1 MNLNDYETRYF
12 GTYKAFAETVR
23 FILKKAIL
31 AAKNLPRPQS
41 VQYRA
46 KEIDSL
52 RRRLTEEG
60 KLETQTLQRDR
71 RDLAGVRLIFYTN
84 NDVAR
89 FLVSPL
95 IRDNFEVEEDSTKI
109 HHPTQDNQ
117 GARYR
122 AVHYTVRL
130 REERLS
136 LPEYARFAGLRCEIQ
151 IQTILE
157 HAWAET
163 SHDILYKTKLGD
175 GYGGKAMKGIER
187 RFARIMDKYLIRA
200 GYEFQK
206 AQQDYERLLRGKELF
221 DKDITKLLNDAQNNN
236 ERYEILSGLKDYALP
251 ICDDRQTAYD
261 GLKDSLL
268 RAVKAARCT
277 EPVPIETT
285 RGNMEGFLAEAVVSL
300 VFEIIESLRYADPVG
315 ILQLLIDIYRA
326 EPEEDIRQQAVNIVK
341 RLSEYNIDAY
351 NQVGP
356 MLQMALVDYLAEMD
370 DAEVDKVRPI
380 ALAVWTEAIQ
390 SDITGTKWKA
400 DSVVMSTGTLPV
412 SEQLADVRDKAL
424 KALFAAYDRSTDDA
438 QKRAILIALDA
449 ATKIPHKGQCS
460 NELLATTLGDATR
473 IVEFVTERAQVT
485 SYELLQHLEHRF
497 LYYYRRAKGLA
508 ADPEN
513 RFDCQSDAKLLMSAI
528 LKFRDHI
535 NVDDQFVRYKV
546 LVGLES
552 VYPDHWTNED
562 FELEGADQYRRR
574 EADRYIDGINSEN
587 ENDWFDFIERCAE
600 TKSVD
605 LATFPVFGNFISK
618 LSETKPEAAAR
629 LLRRASDDLRTF
641 LPGFLNGLALSS
653 KADIYERVVESELES
668 AKNLSDIAWHLRKS
682 DVKKQDLAARLLK
695 RAIEI
700 GDQRAVTGCF
710 LFALEHY
717 ETEKVPD
724 ADILVDDAITFLND
738 RENASWVSEGWF
750 IEKTTRFY
758 EQLTPERTAQILHNL
773 GYLRKIDHRAERV
786 LARLAKCQLVAVW
799 DYFGA
804 RLARD
809 TADNESV
816 KYADRF
822 EAVPFQFHGLEK
834 ELSKDPPLAM
844 SKGLSWFAKNRQHFQ
859 FRGGRLLSNVFPNCT
874 QGFATALA
882 NLVKAGGD
890 MAADFALAILQ
901 NYEGATSTHIVLK
914 EIVSRFPDD
923 ASKMSEIRTS
933 LDNVGVTRGEFGL
946 AEAWRARKESLTD
959 WLADERPAVKAF
971 AEKHIAE
978 LNRMIASE
986 QRSAESRKEMWKM
999 DYEEDDNDSDNSIGS
1014 KGDQA
1019 NDRHQ

>member
-1 MNLNDYETRYF
+1 MNLNDYETKYF
-12 GTYKAFAETVR
+12 PIYKAFAETVR

-31 AAKNLPRPQS
+31 AADNLPRPQS
-41 VQYRA
+41 IQCREKGV
-46 KEIDSL
+46 ESL
-52 RRRLTEEG
+52 RCRLVEAG
-60 KLETQTLQRDR
+60 KLDTQTLELDR
-71 RDLAGVRLIFYTN
+71 RDLAGARLIFYTN
-84 NDVAR
+84 NDVDR
-89 FLVSPL
+89 FLASTL
-95 IRDNFEVEEDSTKI
+95 IRDNFEIEEDSAKI
-109 HHPTQDNQ
+109 HHPTQENQ

-122 AVHYTVRL
+122 AVHYTIRL

-187 RFARIMDKYLIRA
+187 RFARIMDKYLIPA
-200 GYEFQK
+200 GYAFQK
-206 AQQDYERLLRGKELF
+206 AQQDYERLIRGKELF

-251 ICDDRQTAYD
+251 ICDDPQTVYK

-285 RGNMEGFLAEAVVSL
+285 RGNMEGFLAEAVMSL

-315 ILQLLIDIYRA
+315 TLQLLIDIYRA
-326 EPEEDIRQQAVNIVK
+326 EPEEDIRQQGVNIVK
-341 RLSEYNIDAY
+341 KLSEYNIDAY

-400 DSVVMSTGTLPV
+400 DSVVMSTDTLPV
-412 SEQLADVRDKAL
+412 SKQLADVRGKAL

-460 NELLATTLGDATR
+460 NELLATTLRDATR
-473 IVEFVTERAQVT
+473 IVEFLTERAQVT

-497 LYYYRRAKGLA
+497 LYDYRRAKGFA
-508 ADPEN
+508 DDPEN
-513 RFDCQSDAKLLMSAI
+513 RFNCQSDAKLLMSAI

-535 NVDDQFVRYKV
+535 NVYDQFVRYKV
-546 LVGLES
+546 LVGFES

-600 TKSVD
+600 TKSIY

-629 LLRRASDDLRTF
+629 LLLRASDDLRTF
-641 LPGFLNGLALSS
+641 LPEFLNGFALSS
-653 KADIYERVVESELES
+653 RADKYERVVESELES
-668 AKNLSDIAWHLRKS
+668 AKNLSGIAWHLRKS
-682 DVKKQDLAARLLK
+682 DVKKQDFAARLLK

-700 GDQRAVTGCF
+700 SDQRTVTGCF

-724 ADILVDDAITFLND
+724 ADIFVGDAITFLND

-750 IEKTTRFY
+750 FEKTTRFY
-758 EQLTPERTAQILHNL
+758 EQLTPERTAQILQNL

-786 LARLAKCQLVAVW
+786 LARLARRQLVAVW
-799 DYFGA
+799 DYLGA
-804 RLARD
+804 RLASD
-809 TADNESV
+809 TADDESV
-816 KYADRF
+816 DYAERF

-834 ELSKDPPLAM
+834 ELSKDPPLAI
-844 SKGLSWFAKNRQHFQ
+844 SKGLSWFAKDRKHFQ

-874 QGFATALA
+874 QRFATALA
-882 NLVKAGGD
+882 DLVKAGGD
-890 MAADFALAILQ
+890 PEADFALAILQ
-901 NYEGATSTHIVLK
+901 NYEGPTSAHVVLK
-914 EIVSRFPDD
+914 EIVSRFSADQD
-923 ASKMSEIRTS
+923 K
-933 LDNVGVTRGEFGL
+933 LDEVWVSIYNVGVVRGEFGF
-946 AEAWRARKESLTD
+946 AEALQAKKKSLTE
-959 WLADERPAVKAF
+959 WCADERPAVKAF
-971 AEKHIAE
+971 AEKHIAK
-978 LNRMIASE
+978 LNLMIASE
-986 QRSAESRKEMWKM
+986 WRGAETRSEMRRKE
-999 DYEEDDNDSDNSIGS
+999 YEEDENESDDNIAIKN
-1014 KGDQA
+1014 DQ
-1019 NDRHQ
+1019 

>member
-1 MNLNDYETRYF
+1 MNLNDYETKHLPI
-12 GTYKAFAETVR
+12 YKAFAETVR

-31 AAKNLPRPQS
+31 ASDNLPRPQS
-41 VQYRA
+41 IQCRPKGV
-46 KEIDSL
+46 ESL
-52 RRRLTEEG
+52 RCRLVEAG
-60 KLETQTLQRDR
+60 KLDTQTLELDR
-71 RDLAGVRLIFYTN
+71 RDLAGARLIFYTN
-84 NDVAR
+84 NDVDR
-89 FLVSPL
+89 FLASTL
-95 IRDNFEVEEDSTKI
+95 IRDNFEIEEDSAKI
-109 HHPTQDNQ
+109 HHPTQENQ

-122 AVHYTVRL
+122 AVHYTIRL

-136 LPEYARFAGLRCEIQ
+136 LPEYARFSGLRCEIQ

-175 GYGGKAMKGIER
+175 GYGGKAMKGIEQ
-187 RFARIMDKYLIRA
+187 RFARIMDKYLIPA

-251 ICDDRQTAYD
+251 ICDDPQTAYE

-285 RGNMEGFLAEAVVSL
+285 RGNMEGFLAETVVSL

-315 ILQLLIDIYRA
+315 TLQLLIDIYRA
-326 EPEEDIRQQAVNIVK
+326 EPEEDIRQQALNIVK
-341 RLSEYNIDAY
+341 KLSEYNIDAY

-356 MLQMALVDYLAEMD
+356 VLQMVLVDYLAEVD
-370 DAEVDKVRPI
+370 DAKVDKVRPI

-412 SEQLADVRDKAL
+412 SEQLADVRDKTL

-460 NELLATTLGDATR
+460 NELLATTLRDATR

-497 LYYYRRAKGLA
+497 LYDYRRAKGFA
-508 ADPEN
+508 DDPEN
-513 RFDCQSDAKLLMSAI
+513 RFNCQSDAKLLMSAI

-535 NVDDQFVRYKV
+535 NADDQFVRYKV
-546 LVGLES
+546 LVGFES

-600 TKSVD
+600 TKSID

-629 LLRRASDDLRTF
+629 LLRRASDGLRTF
-641 LPGFLNGLALSS
+641 LPGFLNGLDLSS
-653 KADIYERVVESELES
+653 RADIYERAVESELES
-668 AKNLSDIAWHLRKS
+668 AKNLSGIAWHLRKS
-682 DVKKQDLAARLLK
+682 DIKKQDFAARLLK

-700 GDQRAVTGCF
+700 NDQRAVTDCF

-724 ADILVDDAITFLND
+724 ADIFVGDAITFLND

-750 IEKTTRFY
+750 FEKTTRFY
-758 EQLTPERTAQILHNL
+758 EQLTPERTAQILQNL

-786 LARLAKCQLVAVW
+786 LARLAKRQLVAVW
-799 DYFGA
+799 DYWGA

-809 TADNESV
+809 TADDESV
-816 KYADRF
+816 DYAERF

-834 ELSKDPPLAM
+834 ELSQNPPLAI
-844 SKGLSWFAKNRQHFQ
+844 SKGLSWFAKDRKHFW

-874 QGFATALA
+874 QEFVTALA
-882 NLVKAGGD
+882 DLVKDGGD
-890 MAADFALAILQ
+890 TEAGFALAILQ
-901 NYEGATSTHIVLK
+901 SYEGPTSAHVVLK
-914 EIVSRFPDD
+914 EIVSRFSADQD
-923 ASKMSEIRTS
+923 K
-933 LDNVGVTRGEFGL
+933 LDEVCVSIYNVGVVRGEFGF
-946 AEAWRARKESLTD
+946 AEALQAKKKSLTE
-959 WLADERPAVKAF
+959 WRADERPAVKAF
-971 AEKHIAE
+971 AEKHIAK
-978 LNRMIASE
+978 LDLMIASE
-986 QRSAESRKEMWKM
+986 WRGAETRREMRRRE
-999 DYEEDDNDSDNSIGS
+999 YEEDESERDDNIANEN
-1014 KGDQA
+1014 DQ
-1019 NDRHQ
+1019 